1 MSIGSEFRLNSL
13 SSLEEIDKATT
24 AVHANREK
32 DLGVFATALDKR
44 RGALRDAAFLQVL
57 LTWARLNPQRSLN
70 LLSNGDKTRESVLVE
85 ACGHSVGLAL
95 LSMAPFIK
103 VLGESVQRYSALS
116 SGAERIESAYQG
128 DFKKL
133 MKGRTIDLLC
143 VSGAERQFLKPLF
156 YAPDPSAVRDK
167 FDLKATIRGLSVLS
181 HAKTADVVD
190 DGTTSALATLTHELF
205 ENTQDHA
212 ITGLDGKKYR
222 RHVELMLASW
232 LSFSD
237 DESKADLIGSQSLKN
252 YWAALSARFGG
263 ERQVAGICF
272 SFLDSGPGMAS
283 RLLGKEYVA
292 MTKGEERDALEN
304 CLRQSFSS
312 KTKKATG
319 GGIPEVLLEVA
330 QASGFVRVR
339 SGRHAIFKCFPPN
352 EPIANVCENF
362 EDWYDDG
369 RELMRVA
376 GTVISVFIPLPR
388 L

>member
-1 MSIGSEFRLNSL
+1 MSVGSEFRLNSL
-13 SSLEEIDKATT
+13 SSLEEIDKAATT
-24 AVHANREK
+24 VHANREK
-32 DLGVFATALDKR
+32 DLGIFATALDKR

-57 LTWARLNPQRSLN
+57 LTWSRLNPIRALN
-70 LLSNGDKTRESVLVE
+70 LLSHGDKTTEAVLEE
-85 ACGHSVGLAL
+85 ACGYSVGLAL
-95 LSMAPFIK
+95 LSMASSIK
-103 VLGESVQRYSALS
+103 VFGERVQRYSALS
-116 SGAERIESAYQG
+116 SGSERIEAAYQG
-128 DFKKL
+128 DFQKL

-156 YAPDPSAVRDK
+156 YAPTHSSVRDK

-181 HAKTADVVD
+181 HAKAADVVD

-212 ITGLDGKKYR
+212 ITGVDGKPYR

-237 DESKADLIGSQSLKN
+237 DESKTDLVGSQSLKD
-252 YWAALSARFGG
+252 YWTALSHRFGS
-263 ERQVAGICF
+263 ERQVSGICF

-292 MTKGEERDALEN
+292 MSKDEERVALEN

-312 KTKKATG
+312 KTKTATG

-339 SGRHAIFKCFPPN
+339 SGRHAIFKCFPPD
-352 EPIANVCENF
+352 EPVINVCENF

-388 L
+388 P